1 MGAMSLV
8 WNAAEWK
15 SMFEFIQDPPLT
27 MEQPQMAVCD
37 PDTQEGIPDGRARLV
52 EWTRVLP

>member
-1 MGAMSLV
+1 MV

-15 SMFEFIQDPPLT
+15 SMFEFIQNPPLT
-27 MEQPQMAVCD
+27 MEQPQMAMCD

-52 EWTRVLP
+52 KWTQVLP